1 MTVHVSRDGA
11 VGRVVL
17 DRPEVGNA
25 IDRDI
30 ADRLFEAMQ
39 RLESDRQVRV
49 VHLAA
54 AGDDFCA
61 GADYLAMA
69 RLMDESPDA
78 QRQDAEAIGRV
89 FLAVRALMKPVVC
102 SIRGRALGEGLAL
115 ALACDVVLARS
126 DAEFGFPEVRIG
138 FVPAVAMTML
148 RRTIGEKRAAD
159 LVLTGRIVDADEAER
174 IGLVSR
180 ALPEITYEDAVS
192 GVVTGLTRSSPT
204 SLALTKWLLYKLD
217 SLSFEDGIAAGVVT
231 NVEARSTEDFRAN
244 LRQMRDGQGNG

>member
-1 MTVHVSRDGA
+1 MAVHVTRDGV

-25 IDRDI
+25 IDREV

-39 RLESDRQVRV
+39 HLESDRQIRI

-69 RLMDESPDA
+69 RLLDASPDA

-102 SIRGRALGEGLAL
+102 TIRGRALGEGLAL
-115 ALACDVVLARS
+115 ALACDVVLAHA

-180 ALPEITYEDAVS
+180 VLPEVTYEDNVS
-192 GVVTGLTRSSPT
+192 GVLTGLARSSAT

-231 NVEARSTEDFRAN
+231 NVEARSTEEFRAN
-244 LRQMRDGQGNG
+244 LRQMRDGQGNE